1 MNADII
7 GRYNGW
13 GKSVEKISVACVDD
27 HPVLLEGLQSIISET
42 GKYSVVASGKCSSD
56 AVEIANRAKPQ
67 VLILDLNMPGDV
79 FHAIGVIREASPA
92 TRILAFTASAAI
104 DHAVRALDA
113 GATGYVLKGS
123 NDEEL
128 MQAIEA
134 VVAGETFITPS
145 FASKVIAAL
154 RDVSAQGS
162 AARKIKLSVREDQ
175 IVRLLLLG
183 RTNKEIAQK
192 LKISEKTVKHY
203 MSLLMQKLQARNRV
217 EVVLAAQELG
227 SYRAERMSNSR
238 DHPFIN

>member
-1 MNADII
+1 
-7 GRYNGW
+7 
-13 GKSVEKISVACVDD
+13 VEKVSVACVDD
-27 HPVLLEGLQSIISET
+27 HPVLLEGLQSIISEA
-42 GKYSVVASGKCSSD
+42 GKYRVVASGKNSSD
-56 AVEIANRAKPQ
+56 AVEIANRDQPQ

-79 FHAIGVIREASPA
+79 FDAIGVIREASPT

-123 NDEEL
+123 SDEEL
-128 MQAIEA
+128 LQAIDA
-134 VVAGETFITPS
+134 VVAGETFITPG

-154 RDVSAQGS
+154 RNVAVQGS
-162 AARKIKLSVREDQ
+162 MARKINLSVREDQ

-227 SYRAERMSNSR
+227 SYRPEGMSSAR
-238 DHPFIN
+238 DHSFIN